1 MNLREAHSG
10 LLRAVRALIADDP
23 LLADWTEDAWTEDGW
38 AEGGRPTLVV
48 EDFDSEPW
56 ASLTFT
62 GTRHSLLFRLEGPE
76 EAVLGVRRRLC
87 SRLEEPDLKL
97 KGHFLADAEL
107 TDVSRESRECGRMSL
122 CLRLLALTIRE

>member
-1 MNLREAHSG
+1 MRMNLREAHSG

-23 LLADWTEDAWTEDGW
+23 LLADWTEESW
-38 AEGGRPTLVV
+38 AGEGSRPTLVV

-62 GTRHSLLFRLEGPE
+62 GMRHSLLFRLEGPE

-107 TDVSRESRECGRMSL
+107 TDVSRESREFGRMSL